1 MTIIIGTSNNEVTT
15 PTSYVSR
22 WIAQSH
28 NAYQNKT
35 NEFYTPSSPSSLS
48 SSSCDFR
55 TSTASTKT
63 APSVIPK
70 TTSLRSHITTWQAQ
84 AKSRL
89 DANTAAAAAA
99 AANHDS
105 SFISS
110 MNINSDELQEKLNRV
125 R

>member
-1 MTIIIGTSNNEVTT
+1 MRMTTVVNTSNSEVTT

-28 NAYQNKT
+28 NAYQKKT
-35 NEFYTPSSPSSLS
+35 NEFFSPSSPTSSS

-55 TSTASTKT
+55 TASNQTPPISRSSTKT
-63 APSVIPK
+63 
-70 TTSLRSHITTWQAQ
+70 TTTWQAQ

-89 DANTAAAAAA
+89 DSVNTSTTV
-99 AANHDS
+99 DS

-110 MNINSDELQEKLNRV
+110 INNNELQEKLHRI

>member
-1 MTIIIGTSNNEVTT
+1 MTIIVDTSTTEVTT

-28 NAYQNKT
+28 NTYQNKT
-35 NEFYTPSSPSSLS
+35 NEFYTPSSPSSSS

-55 TSTASTKT
+55 TPTTSLKAPPPVILKT
-63 APSVIPK
+63 APSK
-70 TTSLRSHITTWQAQ
+70 SHKTTWQAQ

-89 DANTAAAAAA
+89 DANIAAATATVP
-99 AANHDS
+99 NRDS

-110 MNINSDELQEKLNRV
+110 MNINNNELQDKLNRV